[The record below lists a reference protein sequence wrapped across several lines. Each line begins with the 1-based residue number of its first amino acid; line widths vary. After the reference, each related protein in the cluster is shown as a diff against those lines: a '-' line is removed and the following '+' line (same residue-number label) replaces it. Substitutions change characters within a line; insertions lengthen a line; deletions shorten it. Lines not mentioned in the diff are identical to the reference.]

1 MTMDATKV
9 ISGRFGKLFDA
20 DGNWLTNVTAV
31 NATVDFEKEDVMV
44 SGTRWVGKKITGI
57 SGSGDFTGY
66 LVTTALLEKIAE
78 GTDDTKSA
86 LVTELIY
93 TVSDPD
99 NGNGTY
105 RVRLKGVTFDS
116 LPLITSD
123 VGSIVENEF
132 AFTFTGF
139 QIMDR
144 LVAA

>member
-20 DGNWLTNVTAV
+20 DGKWLTNVTKV

-44 SGTRWVGKKITGI
+44 SGTRWIGKKITGI

-66 LVTTALLEKIAE
+66 LVTTELLDNIGA
-78 GTDDTKSA
+78 GTDDTQSA

-93 TVSDPD
+93 TITDPD

-116 LPLITSD
+116 IPLITSD
-123 VGSIVENEF
+123 VGSIVESDF
-132 AFTFTGF
+132 AFTFTGY
-139 QIMDR
+139 QIMDK
-144 LVAA
+144 LTQA

>member
-1 MTMDATKV
+1 MALDATKV

-31 NATVDFEKEDVMV
+31 NATVEFEKEDVMV
-44 SGTRWVGKKITGI
+44 SGTRWIGKKITGI

-66 LVTTALLEKIAE
+66 LVTTELLERIGQ
-78 GTDDTKSA
+78 GTDDGQSA

-93 TVSDPD
+93 SVTDPD

-116 LPLITSD
+116 IPLITSE
-123 VGSIVENEF
+123 VGAIVEQEF
-132 AFTFTGF
+132 AFTFTGY

-144 LVAA
+144 LIQA